1 MLHVRLSDRIRNTEL
16 RKRSGVTDVVERV
29 AKLKWSFAGHVA
41 RTTDQRWTKRLVEWR
56 PREDRRSRGRPPTR
70 WSDDIRRLA
79 GDWLR
84 KAQDRDGWRNMGEA
98 YVQQWT
104 EMAV

>member
-1 MLHVRLSDRIRNTEL
+1 MEL